1 MRTEILPID
10 SPQTLRLATATAAER
25 LAAGELVA
33 LPTETVYGLAADA
46 TRPDAVRRIF
56 EVKGRPSHNPLIT
69 HVSDLPMARRCVS
82 HWPEAADR
90 LAAQFWPGPLTL
102 VMARSSWIPDE
113 VAAGGPTVGVRLP
126 AHPVMRETIALCG
139 FPLAAPSANLSNQ
152 LSPTTAQHV
161 LEGLGGRIP
170 LILDGGPCAVG
181 IESTVVDLTTTPP
194 RVLRPGMVSQQAVD
208 FALGLDSRTRPFQAG
223 PPAPEASPLRSPGQ
237 LSRHYSPKA
246 RLEVWS
252 SANRQRLAER
262 LRRLDIPLAHVHC
275 LCHDALPEI
284 SGLGRV
290 CLIPADPEAYARAFY
305 AELHACDLLG
315 ARLIILEALPDG
327 SEWDAIRDRVARAAT
342 P

>member
-1 MRTEILPID
+1 MRTDIIPID
-10 SPQTLRLATATAAER
+10 SPQALRLATAMAAER
-25 LAAGELVA
+25 LAAGEVVA

-46 TRPDAVRRIF
+46 TRPEAVRRIF

-69 HVSDLPMARRCVS
+69 HVSDLPMARRCVA
-82 HWPEAADR
+82 HWPEEADR

-102 VMARSSWIPDE
+102 VMGRSPWIPDE
-113 VAAGGPTVGVRLP
+113 VTAGGPTVGVRLP

-161 LEGLGGRIP
+161 LDGLGGRIP

-181 IESTVVDLTTTPP
+181 IESTVVDLTVTPP
-194 RVLRPGMVSQQAVD
+194 RVLRPGMVSQEAINL
-208 FALGLDSRTRPFQAG
+208 ALGLDAG
-223 PPAPEASPLRSPGQ
+223 PRSLQPGPPPPNPSALRSPGQ

-246 RLEVWS
+246 RLEIWS

-262 LRRLDIPLAHVHC
+262 LRRLDLPLAQVHY
-275 LCHDALPEI
+275 LCHAALPEI

-290 CLIPADPEAYARAFY
+290 SLIPADPDAYARALY

-315 ARLIILEALPDG
+315 ARLIILEELPDG
-327 SEWDAIRDRVARAAT
+327 PEWDAIRDRVARAAT